1 MSMKLN
7 KLASCILK
15 EISFA
20 VVIVD
25 IFQMFNVDL
34 ICVVSHLAVK
44 RAVTLDDVFAIF
56 FLILVVL

>member
-20 VVIVD
+20 VVIVG
-25 IFQMFNVDL
+25 IFHMFHVDL
-34 ICVVSHLAVK
+34 ICVVSHLAV
-44 RAVTLDDVFAIF
+44 RCAVTLDDIFAFF